1 MSDKNE
7 PEARLDF
14 NETERVDQTINRV
27 MDTQPPNIGWMSSE
41 LANKLLHAL
50 SGARTLMMMSL
61 LRAGMDQET
70 AKKQADMQAP
80 LLLFDLGLRV
90 GKDMGDPLADQLR
103 ELWGGDGPPDFP
115 PDEPTPA

>member
-1 MSDKNE
+1 MSEKNE

-14 NETERVDQTINRV
+14 NETERVDQTINRL
-27 MDTQPPNIGWMSSE
+27 METSPPNIGWMSSE
-41 LANKLLHAL
+41 LANKLIHAL

-61 LRAGMDQET
+61 LRAGVPQEQ
-70 AKKQADMQAP
+70 AKQQADLQAP

-103 ELWGGDGPPDFP
+103 DMWGDGPPDFP
-115 PDEPTPA
+115 DEPTGV